1 MPRALPPLR
10 LLTAFEARVR
20 TGSAQAAAGELNVTQ
35 PAISQSL
42 RQLEEHLGARL
53 LDRGRRPAELTE
65 AGRILKDAVT
75 EGLDRIAGAVDRI
88 RATERAGA
96 AAVTVACSVGV
107 ATYWLMP
114 RLASFCSDRPEVAVN
129 VVTTP
134 LGAPDL
140 AHGVDLAIRYGHGR
154 WRDGAVSKLFNEEV
168 RPVCSP
174 DLLERAGGR
183 IDLARAP
190 LLHVRTQ
197 EESWLSWPVYLRR
210 AGLPPNGGP
219 GRSFT
224 NYVQAIQAALAG
236 QGVLLGWVSL
246 SAGLVAEG
254 RLIPVGAPSLRPP
267 DAFYLVR
274 RRNAQGAAAAFADRL
289 LAGCG
294 RAAGDEAVAAPS
306 GDPG

>member
-20 TGSAQAAAGELNVTQ
+20 TGSAQAAANELNVTQ

-42 RQLEEHLGARL
+42 RQLEDHLGARL

-75 EGLDRIAGAVDRI
+75 EGLDRIAGAVERI
-88 RATERAGA
+88 RLAERAGA
-96 AAVTVACSVGV
+96 GAVTVACSVGV

-114 RLASFCSDRPEVAVN
+114 RLARFYDRHPEVAVN

-134 LGAPDL
+134 LGAPAL
-140 AHGVDLAIRYGHGR
+140 AEGVDLAIRFGHGR
-154 WRDGAVSKLFNEEV
+154 WRDGRVAKLFDEEV
-168 RPVCSP
+168 RPVCGPS
-174 DLLERAGGR
+174 LLERSGGR
-183 IDLARAP
+183 IDLAKAP
-190 LLHVRTQ
+190 LLHVRAQ

-210 AGLPPNGGP
+210 AGLPRHEGT

-224 NYVQAIQAALAG
+224 NYVQATQAALAG
-236 QGVLLGWVSL
+236 QGVLLGWVSI

-254 RLIPVGAPSLRPP
+254 RLVPVGAPPLRPP
-267 DAFYLVR
+267 DGFYLLAR
-274 RRNAQGAAAAFADRL
+274 EDAGADAIRFHDWLIAAQGNDV
-289 LAGCG
+289 
-294 RAAGDEAVAAPS
+294 EA
-306 GDPG
+306 